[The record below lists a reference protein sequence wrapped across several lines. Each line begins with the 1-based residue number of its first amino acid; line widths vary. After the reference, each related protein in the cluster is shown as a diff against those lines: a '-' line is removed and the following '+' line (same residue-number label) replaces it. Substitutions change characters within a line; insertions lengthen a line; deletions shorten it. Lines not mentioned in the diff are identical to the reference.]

1 MRFFS
6 APVLKYQ
13 FRLFL
18 NKGFPSKAFKY
29 YCNDSGQTYAYLH
42 LIFTCSEP
50 VDLNY
55 KTKAFGIK
63 SMDFILVEDMLRPY
77 PTTIMTF
84 LHSR

>member
-13 FRLFL
+13 FYLFL
-18 NKGFPSKAFKY
+18 NKGFPSKPFKY
-29 YCNDSGQTYAYLH
+29 YCNDSGQT
-42 LIFTCSEP
+42 CSET

-77 PTTIMTF
+77 PTTIMAF